1 MVGAGAILVRRTSI
15 RTKIVKFRQTAV
27 ILQKF
32 SDYESAAADIDH
44 VFRSGQFASAGDCG
58 GYCRCC
64 FALESVFGCPAGE
77 DVLIERPFDSGPGK
91 DIVRFFG

>member
-1 MVGAGAILVRRTSI
+1 MVRLVMVGAGAILVRRTSI

-44 VFRSGQFASAGDCG
+44 VFRSG
-58 GYCRCC
+58 
-64 FALESVFGCPAGE
+64 
-77 DVLIERPFDSGPGK
+77 
-91 DIVRFFG
+91 